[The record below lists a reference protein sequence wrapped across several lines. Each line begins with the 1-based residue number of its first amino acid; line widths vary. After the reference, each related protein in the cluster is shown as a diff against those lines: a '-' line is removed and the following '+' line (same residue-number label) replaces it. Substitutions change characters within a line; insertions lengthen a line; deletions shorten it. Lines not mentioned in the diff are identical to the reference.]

1 MLKRFPFTP
10 ILGWS
15 VSRFDT
21 FSYCKRKYYYTYY
34 GKFDREFPLQ
44 KINQLKSLTSEA
56 LTIGSLAHDVIE
68 AILKRLQK
76 STEVIDESR
85 MKNFVKQQVQ
95 KYMLDHTFTEIY
107 YKEKESIDENY
118 IAESVFNAVM
128 IFVKSER
135 FEWVKNLPESSKQQ
149 WIIEPD
155 GFGETRIQTDR
166 GELKAYCKVDF
177 MLPNGRDI
185 YILDWKTG
193 KQDDLKHRKQLI
205 GYSLFASFHFEN
217 KFDRIIPILAYLKD
231 GYSEVLPEISEADIE
246 NFKDDMYGDTKAM
259 HRMNLDIENNTPVSK
274 DEFTQTESESK
285 CKYCE
290 FKELCGRA

>member
-44 KINQLKSLTSEA
+44 KINELKSLTSEA

-107 YKEKESIDENY
+107 YKEKEAIDENY

-155 GFGETRIQTDR
+155 GYGETRIQTDR

-193 KQDDLKHRKQLI
+193 KQDPEKHRKQLI

-259 HRMNLDIENNTPVSK
+259 HRMNLDIENNTPVGK

-290 FKELCGRA
+290 FKELCGRT

>member
-259 HRMNLDIENNTPVSK
+259 HRMNLDIENNTPVGK

-290 FKELCGRA
+290 FKELCGRT

>member
-44 KINQLKSLTSEA
+44 KINELKSLTSEA

-76 STEVIDESR
+76 STDVIDEAR

-95 KYMLDHTFTEIY
+95 KYMLDHTFSEVY

-193 KQDDLKHRKQLI
+193 KPDDLKHRKQLI

-231 GYSEVLPEISEADIE
+231 GYSEVIPKISEMDIE
-246 NFKDDMYGDTKAM
+246 NFKDDMLAETRAM
-259 HRMNLDIENNTPVSK
+259 HNMNRDIENNTPVDK
-274 DEFTQTESESK
+274 NEFTLTESEGK

-290 FKELCGRA
+290 FRELCGRV

>member
-44 KINQLKSLTSEA
+44 KINELKSLTSEA

-107 YKEKESIDENY
+107 YKEKEAIDENY

-155 GFGETRIQTDR
+155 GYGETRIQTDR

-193 KQDDLKHRKQLI
+193 KQDPEKHRKQLI

>member
-34 GKFDREFPLQ
+34 GKFDHEFPLQ
-44 KINQLKSLTSEA
+44 KINELKSLTSEA

-107 YKEKESIDENY
+107 YKEKEAIDEDY

-155 GFGETRIQTDR
+155 GYGETRIQTDR

-193 KQDDLKHRKQLI
+193 KQDPEKHRKQLI

-246 NFKDDMYGDTKAM
+246 NFKDDMYGDTKDM
-259 HRMNLDIENNTPVSK
+259 HRMNLDIENNTPLSK

-290 FKELCGRA
+290 FKELCGRT

>member
-21 FSYCKRKYYYTYY
+21 FSFCKRKYYYTYY
-34 GKFDREFPLQ
+34 GKFDRDFPIA
-44 KINQLKSLTSEA
+44 KINQLKALTTEA
-56 LTIGSLAHDVIE
+56 LSIGSLAHDVIE

-76 STEVIDESR
+76 STDVIDETR
-85 MKNFVKQQVQ
+85 MKSFVKAQVQ
-95 KYMLDHTFTEIY
+95 KYMLDKVFSEVY
-107 YKEKESIDENY
+107 YKEKEEIDEAY
-118 IAESVFNAVM
+118 IIESVFNAVM

-135 FEWVKNLPESSKQQ
+135 FEWIRQLSDMSKQQ

-155 GFGETRIQTDR
+155 GYGETRIRTDR

-177 MLPNGRDI
+177 MLPDGKDI

-193 KQDDLKHRKQLI
+193 KADEFKHRKQLI

-231 GYSEVLPEISEADIE
+231 GYSEVIPEISERDIE
-246 NFKDDMYGDTKAM
+246 NFKDDMLAETRAM
-259 HRMNLDIENNTPVSK
+259 QNMNVDIENNTPIEK
-274 DEFTQTESESK
+274 EEFTLTESESK

-290 FKELCGRA
+290 FRELCGRN

>member
-44 KINQLKSLTSEA
+44 KINELKSLTSEA

-193 KQDDLKHRKQLI
+193 KQDPEKHRKQLI

-290 FKELCGRA
+290 FKELCGRT

>member
-76 STEVIDESR
+76 STEVIDETR

-107 YKEKESIDENY
+107 YKEKEAIDENY

-155 GFGETRIQTDR
+155 GYGETRIQTDR

-193 KQDDLKHRKQLI
+193 KQDPEKHRKQLI

-290 FKELCGRA
+290 FKELCGRT

>member
-1 MLKRFPFTP
+1 
-10 ILGWS
+10 
-15 VSRFDT
+15 
-21 FSYCKRKYYYTYY
+21 
-34 GKFDREFPLQ
+34 
-44 KINQLKSLTSEA
+44 
-56 LTIGSLAHDVIE
+56 
-68 AILKRLQK
+68 
-76 STEVIDESR
+76 
-85 MKNFVKQQVQ
+85 
-95 KYMLDHTFTEIY
+95 
-107 YKEKESIDENY
+107 
-118 IAESVFNAVM
+118 
-128 IFVKSER
+128 KSER

-290 FKELCGRA
+290 FKELCGRT

>member
-21 FSYCKRKYYYTYY
+21 FSFCKRKYYYTYY
-34 GKFDREFPLQ
+34 GKFDRDFPIA
-44 KINQLKSLTSEA
+44 KINQLKALTTEA
-56 LTIGSLAHDVIE
+56 LSIGSLAHDVIE

-76 STEVIDESR
+76 STDVIDETR
-85 MKNFVKQQVQ
+85 MKSFVKAQVQ
-95 KYMLDHTFTEIY
+95 KYMLDKVFSEVY
-107 YKEKESIDENY
+107 YKEKEEIDEAY
-118 IAESVFNAVM
+118 IIESVFNAVM

-135 FEWVKNLPESSKQQ
+135 FEWIRQLSDMSKQQ

-155 GFGETRIQTDR
+155 GYGETRIRTDR

-177 MLPNGRDI
+177 MLPDGKDI

-193 KQDDLKHRKQLI
+193 KADEFKHRKQLI

-217 KFDRIIPILAYLKD
+217 KFERIIPILAYLKD
-231 GYSEVLPEISEADIE
+231 GYSEVVPVISERDIE
-246 NFKDDMYGDTKAM
+246 NFKDDMIAETRTM
-259 HRMNLDIENNTPVSK
+259 QNLNIDIENNTPVDK
-274 DEFTQTESESK
+274 NEFTLTESEGK

-290 FKELCGRA
+290 FRELCGRN

>member
-76 STEVIDESR
+76 STEVINEAR

-107 YKEKESIDENY
+107 YKEKEAIDENY

-246 NFKDDMYGDTKAM
+246 NFKDDMYGDTKDM
-259 HRMNLDIENNTPVSK
+259 HRMNLDIENNTPLSK

-290 FKELCGRA
+290 FKELCGRT

>member
-21 FSYCKRKYYYTYY
+21 FSFCKRKYYYTYY
-34 GKFDREFPLQ
+34 GKFDREFPLA
-44 KINQLKSLTSEA
+44 KITALRNLTTEA

-68 AILKRLQK
+68 AILKRIQK
-76 STEVIDESR
+76 STDVIDETR
-85 MKNFVKQQVQ
+85 MKGFVKTQVQ
-95 KYMLDHTFTEIY
+95 KYMLDKVFSEVY
-107 YKEKESIDENY
+107 YKEKEEIDESY
-118 IAESVFNAVM
+118 IVENVFNAVM
-128 IFVKSER
+128 IFVRSER
-135 FEWVKNLPESSKQQ
+135 FEWIRQLPDSSKQQ

-177 MLPNGRDI
+177 MLPDGKDI

-193 KQDDLKHRKQLI
+193 KADEFKHRKQLI

-231 GYSEVLPEISEADIE
+231 GYSEVVPEISERDIE
-246 NFKDDMYGDTKAM
+246 NFKDDMLAETRAM
-259 HRMNLDIENNTPVSK
+259 QRMNLDIENNTPVDK
-274 DEFTQTESESK
+274 NEFALTESEGK

-290 FKELCGRA
+290 FRELCGRN

>member
-44 KINQLKSLTSEA
+44 KINELKSLTSEA

-76 STEVIDESR
+76 STEVIDEAR

-107 YKEKESIDENY
+107 YKEKEAIDENY

-155 GFGETRIQTDR
+155 GYGETRIQTDR

-193 KQDDLKHRKQLI
+193 KQDPEKHRKQLI

-259 HRMNLDIENNTPVSK
+259 HRMNLDIENNTPVGK

-290 FKELCGRA
+290 FKELCGRT

>member
-21 FSYCKRKYYYTYY
+21 FSFCKRKYYYTYY
-34 GKFDREFPLQ
+34 GKFDREFPLA
-44 KINQLKSLTSEA
+44 KITALRNLTTEA

-76 STEVIDESR
+76 STDVIDETR
-85 MKNFVKQQVQ
+85 MKGFVKTQVQ
-95 KYMLDHTFTEIY
+95 KYMLDKVFSEVY
-107 YKEKESIDENY
+107 YKEKEEIDESY
-118 IAESVFNAVM
+118 IVENVFNAVM
-128 IFVKSER
+128 IFVRSER
-135 FEWVKNLPESSKQQ
+135 FEWIRQLPDSSKQQ

-177 MLPNGRDI
+177 MLPDGKDI

-193 KQDDLKHRKQLI
+193 KADEFKHRKQLI

-217 KFDRIIPILAYLKD
+217 KFERIVPILAYLKD
-231 GYSEVLPEISEADIE
+231 GYSEIVPEISAKDIE
-246 NFKDDMYGDTKAM
+246 DFKDDMLAETRAM
-259 HRMNLDIENNTPVSK
+259 QRMNLDIENNTPVDK
-274 DEFTQTESESK
+274 NEFALTESEGK

-290 FKELCGRA
+290 FRELCGRN

>member
-21 FSYCKRKYYYTYY
+21 FSYCKRKYFYTYY

-44 KINQLKSLTSEA
+44 KINELKSLTSEA

-76 STEVIDESR
+76 STEVIDEAR

-107 YKEKESIDENY
+107 YKEKEAIDENY

-155 GFGETRIQTDR
+155 GYGETRIQTDR

-193 KQDDLKHRKQLI
+193 KQDPEKHRKQLI

-246 NFKDDMYGDTKAM
+246 NFEDDMYGDTKAM
-259 HRMNLDIENNTPVSK
+259 HRMNLDIENNTPVGK

-290 FKELCGRA
+290 FKELCGRI

>member
-1 MLKRFPFTP
+1 MLKRFPFSP

-21 FSYCKRKYYYTYY
+21 FSFCKRKYYYTYY
-34 GKFDREFPLQ
+34 GKFDREFPIA
-44 KINQLKSLTSEA
+44 KITQLKNLTTEA
-56 LTIGSLAHDVIE
+56 LSVGSLAHDVIE

-76 STEVIDESR
+76 STDVIDETR
-85 MKNFVKQQVQ
+85 MKGFVKAQVQ
-95 KYMLDHTFTEIY
+95 KYMLDKVFSEVY
-107 YKEKESIDENY
+107 YKEKEEIDEGY
-118 IAESVFNAVM
+118 IIECVFNAVM

-135 FEWVKNLPESSKQQ
+135 FEWIRQLPDSSKQQ

-155 GFGETRIQTDR
+155 GYGETRIKTDR
-166 GELKAYCKVDF
+166 GDLKAYCKVDF
-177 MLPNGRDI
+177 MLPDGKDI

-193 KQDDLKHRKQLI
+193 KADEFKHRKQLI

-231 GYSEVLPEISEADIE
+231 GYSEVVPEISERDIE
-246 NFKDDMYGDTKAM
+246 NFKDDMIAETRAM
-259 HRMNLDIENNTPVSK
+259 QNMNLDIENNTPVAK
-274 DEFTQTESESK
+274 NEFTLTESEGK

-290 FKELCGRA
+290 FRELCGRN

>member
-1 MLKRFPFTP
+1 MLKRFPFSP

-21 FSYCKRKYYYTYY
+21 FSFCKRKYYYTYY
-34 GKFDREFPLQ
+34 GKFDREFPIA
-44 KINQLKSLTSEA
+44 KITQLKNLTTEA
-56 LTIGSLAHDVIE
+56 LSIGSLAHDVIE

-76 STEVIDESR
+76 STDVIDETR
-85 MKNFVKQQVQ
+85 MKGFVKAQVQ
-95 KYMLDHTFTEIY
+95 KYMLDKVFSEVY
-107 YKEKESIDENY
+107 YKEKEEIDEAY
-118 IAESVFNAVM
+118 IIESVFNAVM

-135 FEWVKNLPESSKQQ
+135 FEWIRQLPDTSKQQ

-155 GFGETRIQTDR
+155 GFGETRIKTDR
-166 GELKAYCKVDF
+166 GDLKAYCKVDF
-177 MLPNGRDI
+177 MLPDGKDI

-193 KQDDLKHRKQLI
+193 KADEFKHRKQLI

-231 GYSEVLPEISEADIE
+231 GYSEVVPQISEMDIE
-246 NFKDDMYGDTKAM
+246 NFKSDMIGDIRAM
-259 HRMNLDIENNTPVSK
+259 QNMNVDIENNTPVAK
-274 DEFTQTESESK
+274 NEFTLTESEGK

-290 FKELCGRA
+290 FRELCGRN

>member
-107 YKEKESIDENY
+107 YKEKEAIDENY

-246 NFKDDMYGDTKAM
+246 NFKDDMYGDTKDM
-259 HRMNLDIENNTPVSK
+259 HRMNLDIENNTPLSK

-290 FKELCGRA
+290 FKELCGRT

>member
-1 MLKRFPFTP
+1 MLKRFPFSP

-21 FSYCKRKYYYTYY
+21 FSFCKRKYYYTYY
-34 GKFDREFPLQ
+34 GKFDREFPTA
-44 KINQLKSLTSEA
+44 KINQLKALTTEA
-56 LTIGSLAHDVIE
+56 LSIGSLAHDVIE

-76 STEVIDESR
+76 STDVIDETR
-85 MKNFVKQQVQ
+85 MKGFVKAQVQ
-95 KYMLDHTFTEIY
+95 KYMLDKVFSEVY
-107 YKEKESIDENY
+107 YKEKEEIDESY
-118 IAESVFNAVM
+118 IIESVFNAVM

-135 FEWVKNLPESSKQQ
+135 FEWIRQLPDASKQQ

-155 GFGETRIQTDR
+155 GYGETRIQIDR
-166 GELKAYCKVDF
+166 MELKAYCKVDF

-193 KQDDLKHRKQLI
+193 KADEYKHRKQLI
-205 GYSLFASFHFEN
+205 GYSLFATFHFEN

-231 GYSEVLPEISEADIE
+231 GYSEVLPDISERDIE
-246 NFKDDMYGDTKAM
+246 NFKDDMIAETRAM
-259 HRMNLDIENNTPVSK
+259 QNMNVDIENNTPVDK
-274 DEFTQTESESK
+274 NEFTLTESEGK

-290 FKELCGRA
+290 FRELCGRN

>member
-44 KINQLKSLTSEA
+44 KINQLKSLTSES

-107 YKEKESIDENY
+107 YKEKEAIDEDY

-155 GFGETRIQTDR
+155 GYGETRIQTDR

-193 KQDDLKHRKQLI
+193 KQDPEKHRKQLI

-246 NFKDDMYGDTKAM
+246 NFKDDMYGDTKDM
-259 HRMNLDIENNTPVSK
+259 HRMNLDIENNTPLSK

-290 FKELCGRA
+290 FKELCGRT

>member
-56 LTIGSLAHDVIE
+56 LSIGSLAHDVIE

-76 STEVIDESR
+76 STDVIDETR
-85 MKNFVKQQVQ
+85 MKGFVKAQVQ
-95 KYMLDHTFTEIY
+95 KYMLDKVFSEVY
-107 YKEKESIDENY
+107 YKEKEEIDEAY
-118 IAESVFNAVM
+118 IIESVFNAVM

-135 FEWVKNLPESSKQQ
+135 FEWIRQLPESSKQQ

-259 HRMNLDIENNTPVSK
+259 YRMNLDIENNTPVSK

>member
-1 MLKRFPFTP
+1 MLKRFPFSP

-21 FSYCKRKYYYTYY
+21 FSYCKRKYYYSYY
-34 GKFDREFPLQ
+34 GRFDREFSVD
-44 KINQLKSLTSEA
+44 KINQLKKLTSEA

-76 STEVIDESR
+76 STDIIDEAR

-95 KYMLDHTFTEIY
+95 KYMLDHTFSEVY
-107 YKEKESIDENY
+107 YKEKESIDETY
-118 IAESVFNAVM
+118 ITESVFNAVL
-128 IFVKSER
+128 IFMNSER
-135 FEWVKNLPESSKQQ
+135 FEWVKQLPDSSKQQ

-193 KQDDLKHRKQLI
+193 KADEFKHRKQLI
-205 GYSLFASFHFEN
+205 GYSLFATFHFEN

-231 GYSEVLPEISEADIE
+231 EYNEVIPEISERDIE
-246 NFKDDMYGDTKAM
+246 NFKDDMLAETRAM
-259 HRMNLDIENNTPVSK
+259 HNMNLDIENNTPLDK
-274 DEFTQTESESK
+274 NEFTLTESEGK

-290 FKELCGRA
+290 FRELCGRV

>member
-1 MLKRFPFTP
+1 MLKRFPFSP

-34 GKFDREFPLQ
+34 GKFDREFPTA
-44 KINQLKSLTSEA
+44 KINQLKALTTEA
-56 LTIGSLAHDVIE
+56 LSIGSLAHDVIE

-76 STEVIDESR
+76 STDVIDETR
-85 MKNFVKQQVQ
+85 MKGFVKAQVQ
-95 KYMLDHTFTEIY
+95 KYMLDKVFSEVY
-107 YKEKESIDENY
+107 YKEKEEIDEAY
-118 IAESVFNAVM
+118 IIESVFNAVM

-135 FEWVKNLPESSKQQ
+135 FEWIRQLPDSSKQQ

-155 GFGETRIQTDR
+155 GYGETRIKTDR
-166 GELKAYCKVDF
+166 GDLKAYCKVDF

-193 KQDDLKHRKQLI
+193 KADEYKHRKQLI

-231 GYSEVLPEISEADIE
+231 GYSEVVPEISETDIE
-246 NFKDDMYGDTKAM
+246 NFKDDMYNDTKAM
-259 HRMNLDIENNTPVSK
+259 YRMNLDIENNTPVSK

-290 FKELCGRA
+290 FRELCGRN

>member
-246 NFKDDMYGDTKAM
+246 NFKDDMYGDTKDM
-259 HRMNLDIENNTPVSK
+259 HRMNLDIENNTPLSK

>member
-1 MLKRFPFTP
+1 MLKRFPFSP

-21 FSYCKRKYYYTYY
+21 FSFCKRKYYYTYY
-34 GKFDREFPLQ
+34 GKFDREFPIA
-44 KINQLKSLTSEA
+44 KITQLKNLTTEA
-56 LTIGSLAHDVIE
+56 LSIGSLAHDVIE

-76 STEVIDESR
+76 STDVIDETR
-85 MKNFVKQQVQ
+85 MKGFVKAQVQ
-95 KYMLDHTFTEIY
+95 KYMLDKVFSEVY
-107 YKEKESIDENY
+107 YKEREEIDEAY
-118 IAESVFNAVM
+118 IIDSVFKAVM

-135 FEWVKNLPESSKQQ
+135 FEWIRQLPDTSKQQ

-155 GFGETRIQTDR
+155 GYGETRIKTDR
-166 GELKAYCKVDF
+166 GDLKAYCKVDF
-177 MLPNGRDI
+177 MLPDGKAI

-193 KQDDLKHRKQLI
+193 KADEFKHRKQLI

-231 GYSEVLPEISEADIE
+231 GYSEVVPQISEMDIE
-246 NFKDDMYGDTKAM
+246 NFKSNMIGDIRAM
-259 HRMNLDIENNTPVSK
+259 QNMNVDIENNTPVAK
-274 DEFTQTESESK
+274 NEFTLTESEGK

-290 FKELCGRA
+290 FRELCGRN

>member
-34 GKFDREFPLQ
+34 GKFDRDFPLQ

-68 AILKRLQK
+68 AILKRLLK
-76 STEVIDESR
+76 STEVIDEAR

-95 KYMLDHTFTEIY
+95 KYMLDHTFTEVY
-107 YKEKESIDENY
+107 YKEKEVIDENY
-118 IAESVFNAVM
+118 IAESVFKAVM
-128 IFVKSER
+128 IFVNSER

-155 GFGETRIQTDR
+155 GYGETRIQTDR

-231 GYSEVLPEISEADIE
+231 SYSEIIPEITITDIE
-246 NFKDDMYGDTKAM
+246 NFKSEMYAETRFMQKL
-259 HRMNLDIENNTPVSK
+259 NLDVENNTPTDK

>member
-107 YKEKESIDENY
+107 YKEKEAIDENY

-246 NFKDDMYGDTKAM
+246 NFKDDMYGDTKDM
-259 HRMNLDIENNTPVSK
+259 HRMNLDIENNTPLSK